1 MTKPLY
7 SRSDVVAR
15 TLSAWRARAVQPHVA
30 GHLMDLAC
38 GDNRLVRLH
47 RSGVGVDIV
56 KYPNVDVVCPD
67 LSRLPFRDDHFDT
80 VAILAALNYFDH
92 PDSVLR
98 EVRRVLKPDGT
109 LLVTFL
115 NKVLSRLW
123 HKVKEREI
131 TPRPSFDEAELTT
144 CLRAAKLRI
153 VAKKSFML
161 GAKTIY
167 FIKTS

>member
-1 MTKPLY
+1 MTKQLY
-7 SRSDVVAR
+7 GRSDLIGRV
-15 TLSAWRARAVQPHVA
+15 LSEWRAKAVQPHVT
-30 GHLMDLAC
+30 GNLMDLAC
-38 GDNRLVRLH
+38 GDNRLVRRH

-56 KYPNVDVVCPD
+56 NYAGVDVVCPD

-80 VAILAALNYFDH
+80 VTILAALNYFDH

-115 NKVLSRLW
+115 NKTISRLW

-144 CLRAAKLRI
+144 CLQAANLRV
-153 VAKKSFML
+153 VAKKSFMF

-167 FIKTS
+167 FIKR